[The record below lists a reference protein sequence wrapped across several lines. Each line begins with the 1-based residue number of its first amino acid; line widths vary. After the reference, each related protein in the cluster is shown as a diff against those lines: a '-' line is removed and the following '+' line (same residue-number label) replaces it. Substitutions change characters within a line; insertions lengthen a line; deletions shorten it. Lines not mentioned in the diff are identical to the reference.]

1 MSNQSK
7 LLKKYRRVCRNG
19 GFIVNNRNNDMYG
32 LCKGCGKYDQYLDDK
47 MLKCSKCH
55 RVHQHDEGYK
65 SSDQPVFSTSYDN
78 DSYTS
83 SYDSG
88 SFSGGSFD

>member
-7 LLKKYRRVCRNG
+7 VLKIYRRKARRD
-19 GFIVNNRNNDMYG
+19 GFYERKNDMYG

-47 MLKCSKCH
+47 TLKCDKCC
-55 RVHQHDEGYK
+55 RKHQRDEGYK
-65 SSDQPVFSTSYDN
+65 SSDQPVFSTPYDN
-78 DSYTS
+78 DSYT